1 MIGQHRRPR
10 AAKGG
15 ARTGTVD
22 PARVLRRRRSPL
34 VLALGGVLVALILV
48 VEVLIFQAYANVN
61 RSTAIFGRSTFLTG
75 NLVNVQ
81 REALLL
87 NVKIEELPTTRDLP
101 GVQVR
106 RALLGNQL
114 YLMEGLGDDD
124 PMVESTLASID
135 RDLVPIDQALAR
147 AKADPSE
154 ASLRAE
160 AGSMRP
166 AVRRLTVR
174 IKQLYDA
181 KEQEFFGP

>member
-10 AAKGG
+10 AGP
-15 ARTGTVD
+15 RTGTAD

-34 VLALGGVLVALILV
+34 VLALGGVLVALVLV

-75 NLVNVQ
+75 TLVNVQ

-87 NVKIEELPTTRDLP
+87 NVKIEELPTTRDLR
-101 GVQVR
+101 GTQVR

-114 YLMEGLGDDD
+114 HLMEGLGDDD
-124 PMVESTLASID
+124 PLVESTVAGIH

-147 AKADPSE
+147 AKADPSQ

-160 AGSMRP
+160 AGRMRP

-181 KEQEFFGP
+181 KE